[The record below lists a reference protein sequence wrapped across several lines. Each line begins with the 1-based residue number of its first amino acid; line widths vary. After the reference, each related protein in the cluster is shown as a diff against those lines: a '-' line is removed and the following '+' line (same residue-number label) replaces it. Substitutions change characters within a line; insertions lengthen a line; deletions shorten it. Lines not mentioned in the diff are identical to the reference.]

1 MTRSQAKSLPSQP
14 DGSISGQASFA
25 GLFERYKNLVYKTA
39 YLMLDSADEAE
50 EALQEVFVLVYRSLP
65 GYDPARGALSTWLHR
80 ITINYC
86 LGHKRKRRVLCE
98 PLDDESIAT
107 AGEGADADFAR
118 LAERE
123 AVRRAI
129 NRLSDKL
136 RVVVILRYYWELPY
150 AEIAEVLEIPLG
162 TVKSRLDLALR
173 TLRGLCAQPDG
184 SEAGLWSQ
192 SPATEGEAGT

>member
-1 MTRSQAKSLPSQP
+1 MPGRP
-14 DGSISGQASFA
+14 DHSAYDETVFA

-86 LGHKRKRRVLCE
+86 LGYKRKRRVSSL
-98 PLDDESIAT
+98 PLDDESPALT
-107 AGEGADADFAR
+107 VEGVDADFAR

-123 AVRRAI
+123 AMRRAI
-129 NRLSDKL
+129 NGLSDKL
-136 RVVVILRYYWELPY
+136 RAVVILRYYWELPY
-150 AEIAEVLEIPLG
+150 AEIAEVLGVPLG

-173 TLRGLCAQPDG
+173 TLRGLVARPEG
-184 SEAGLWSQ
+184 PEAGIWSRP
-192 SPATEGEAGT
+192 PATEGEAGT